1 MRREI
6 LAVLLMCTLVSAGLD
21 QSYIQVVDREGNSE
35 ITKTMDISAFMTDFE
50 EGSMEKISDLCEAEP
65 ELRCS
70 VEGKKITITESFSP
84 GEHYNFKVD
93 YGIPFITYTLTQK
106 KIPTDVFS
114 VSLDKLLRKAGVV
127 EGGVEGSA
135 DAIDL
140 FNEEENRENAGFLRR
155 FNVNLSYQI
164 TVPTA
169 IDDASAGNVS
179 GAVDG
184 TTATFDIVEVMEE
197 SQPMTVRNSELN
209 LGYMIIIAAV
219 IVLGGLAYS
228 FFRSKPPAKKKTKKA
243 KSKK

>member
-6 LAVLLMCTLVSAGLD
+6 LVILLMCTLVSAGLD
-21 QSYIQVVDREGNSE
+21 QSYIHIVDREGNSE

-50 EGSMEKISDLCEAEP
+50 DGSMENVSDLCSIDP

-70 VEGKKITITESFSP
+70 VDGKVITITESFSP
-84 GEHYNFKVD
+84 GEHYNFQVD

-114 VSLDKLLRKAGVV
+114 VSLDKLLRKAGVI

-140 FNEEENRENAGFLRR
+140 YNEEENKENAGFLRR
-155 FNVNLSYQI
+155 FKVNLSYQI
-164 TVPTA
+164 TVPTT
-169 IDDASAGNVS
+169 IDEARAGNVS
-179 GAVDG
+179 GIVDG
-184 TTATFDIVEVMEE
+184 STATFDIVDLMEE
-197 SQPMTVRNSELN
+197 SQPIVIKNSELN
-209 LGYMIIIAAV
+209 MGYLVIIAAV
-219 IVLGGLAYS
+219 IILGGLAYS
-228 FFRSKPPAKKKTKKA
+228 FFKSKPAVKKKTKKT

>member
-6 LAVLLMCTLVSAGLD
+6 LVVLLMCTLVSAGLD
-21 QSYIQVVDREGNSE
+21 QSYIHVVDREGNSE

-50 EGSMEKISDLCEAEP
+50 EGSMEKISDLCVEDP

-70 VEGKKITITESFSP
+70 VEGKTITITESFSP
-84 GEHYNFKVD
+84 GEHYDFKAD

-106 KIPTDVFS
+106 KIPTDTFS
-114 VSLDKLLRKAGVV
+114 VSLDKLLRKAGVI

-140 FNEEENRENAGFLRR
+140 YNEEENRENAGFLRR

-164 TVPTA
+164 TVPTD
-169 IDDASAGNVS
+169 IDEASAGNVS

-184 TTATFDIVEVMEE
+184 PSATFDIVDLMEE
-197 SQPMTVRNSELN
+197 SRPVVIKNSELN
-209 LGYMIIIAAV
+209 MGYLVIIAAIV
-219 IVLGGLAYS
+219 VLGALAYS
-228 FFRSKPPAKKKTKKA
+228 FFKSKPQVKKKTKKA
-243 KSKK
+243 KTKK